1 MEATGIFV
9 PRVAGQTSA
18 LVRRGQNW
26 DVNAVQGP
34 HSTVLPINRPRSSSL
49 GTQILSFLDTRWS
62 T

>member
-18 LVRRGQNW
+18 LLRRGQNW

-34 HSTVLPINRPRSSSL
+34 HSTVLPINRPCVAA
-49 GTQILSFLDTRWS
+49 ILSGHPNPELSRH
-62 T
+62 